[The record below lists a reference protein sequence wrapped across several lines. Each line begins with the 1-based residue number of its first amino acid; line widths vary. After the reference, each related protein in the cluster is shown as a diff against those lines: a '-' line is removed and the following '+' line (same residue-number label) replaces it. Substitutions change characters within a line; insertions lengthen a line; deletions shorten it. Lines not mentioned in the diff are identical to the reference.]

1 MSEMLEAL
9 KKAVEEI
16 PEDGGFYC
24 LLIRADTVRLIS
36 HNVRANVIYTA
47 LSEAAH
53 EVLHCMMDLPS
64 EERRAPRE

>member
-24 LLIRADTVRLIS
+24 LLIRADTVRRIN
-36 HNVRANVIYTA
+36 HNVRANAIYTA

-53 EVLHCMMDLPS
+53 DVLHLMR
-64 EERRAPRE
+64 EEQRAPRE